1 MTKDKAGIG
10 TLMVRKEG
18 TISGKSY
25 YYYVNA
31 GLVVVAGAKSNL
43 GDYEILSGPYFG
55 KTANKHNQYDEY
67 IVTDY
72 LSFSGICELLSS
84 DKSFDLEKLMKKYQ
98 DNSGKYYTYDYA
110 KREFNS
116 INGEDIIRQIED
128 NERKLTLQKEQ
139 VKPVRHSTYG
149 W

>member
-43 GDYEILSGPYFG
+43 GDYEILSGPYL
-55 KTANKHNQYDEY
+55 Y
-67 IVTDY
+67 
-72 LSFSGICELLSS
+72 
-84 DKSFDLEKLMKKYQ
+84 
-98 DNSGKYYTYDYA
+98 
-110 KREFNS
+110 
-116 INGEDIIRQIED
+116 DIII
-128 NERKLTLQKEQ
+128 K
-139 VKPVRHSTYG
+139 
-149 W
+149 